1 MVPTRAGIR
10 GELPLLMLLSN
21 RCWGV
26 KHIISAEET
35 LPGAWLSSRSTLAAA

>member
-1 MVPTRAGIR
+1 MLRSPV
-10 GELPLLMLLSN
+10 LMLLSN

-26 KHIISAEET
+26 KHIISKEA

>member
-1 MVPTRAGIR
+1 
-10 GELPLLMLLSN
+10 LLQCMRPFVMLLLSN

-26 KHIISAEET
+26 KHIISQDT

>member
-1 MVPTRAGIR
+1 
-10 GELPLLMLLSN
+10 MLLSN

-26 KHIISAEET
+26 KHIIFAEET